1 MKTDDKKRGCG
12 PGDLGHCIVS
22 VPRSTGPR
30 GPLGSLIVWAGSGV
44 RPPAGFPEKNSGPAP
59 EGLSI
64 LAALG
69 PVTRHCGV
77 PQWP

>member
-44 RPPAGFPEKNSGPAP
+44 RPPADFTEKKVGKPPGDSGGFAP
-59 EGLSI
+59 
-64 LAALG
+64 
-69 PVTRHCGV
+69 
-77 PQWP
+77 